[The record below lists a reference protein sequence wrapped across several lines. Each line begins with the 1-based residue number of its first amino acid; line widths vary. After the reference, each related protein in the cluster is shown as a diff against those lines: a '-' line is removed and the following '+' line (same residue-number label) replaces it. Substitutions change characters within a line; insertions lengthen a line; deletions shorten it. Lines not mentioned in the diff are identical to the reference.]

1 MKKYL
6 KELSIEKLMELST
19 LSESDTFDNDSIVRK
34 IVEAENNNFSLG
46 LIMLRNALFLEI
58 TNRYYDKLNTKP

>member
-6 KELSIEKLMELST
+6 KELSIEKLMELSA
-19 LSESDTFDNDSIVRK
+19 LSESDIFDNDSIVRK
-34 IVEAENNNFSLG
+34 IIELETNNFTIG
-46 LIMLRNALFLEI
+46 LVMLRNTLLTEI

>member
-46 LIMLRNALFLEI
+46 LIMLRNALLIEI